1 MIKRTLYF
9 GSDAYLHSKQ
19 NQLVVKYPDSE
30 RKNATVPIEDIGV
43 VILDAFRLT
52 ISQQLITKLI
62 HNNVALI
69 TCDER
74 HMPQGLMLNLDANS
88 LQQERF
94 NIQIEV
100 SLPLKKQLW
109 QQTIKAKIGN
119 QMGLLLKLKQIR
131 SATLSRAPNKESYA
145 TLSRAPNKE
154 SYTTSYLAP
163 NKSNYATSARTP
175 NKNAKHEYENMAYWQ
190 RSVRSGDPDNYEAR
204 AAAFYWAQIFSENV
218 EGFKRGRF
226 EAEPNNLLNY
236 GYAILR
242 AITARSLVASG
253 LLPTFGIHHHN
264 KYNAYALA
272 DDIME
277 PYRPYVDQIV
287 KALANKYYPLIP
299 DGEIL
304 DLMPEIKKELLQIPV
319 IDVIIDEEKS
329 PLMIAMQRTTASL
342 FQCFA
347 GINRKI
353 LYPEIQIE

>member
-30 RKNATVPIEDIGV
+30 RQNASVPIEDIGV

-74 HMPQGLMLNLDANS
+74 HMPQGLMLNLDGNT

-94 NIQIEV
+94 KIQLDV

-119 QMGLLLKLKQIR
+119 QMGLLLKLKGIR
-131 SATLSRAPNKESYA
+131 NSISARS
-145 TLSRAPNKE
+145 PNKE
-154 SYTTSYLAP
+154 SYTTLARA
-163 NKSNYATSARTP
+163 S
-175 NKNAKHEYENMAYWQ
+175 NKNSLVDYENMAYWQ

-204 AAAFYWAQIFSENV
+204 AAAFYWSQIFNENMA
-218 EGFKRGRF
+218 GFKRGRF

-277 PYRPYVDQIV
+277 PYRPYVDEIV
-287 KALANKYYPLIP
+287 KTLADKYYPLIP
-299 DGEIL
+299 NGEPL

-319 IDVIIDEEKS
+319 IDVIIEKEKS
-329 PLMIAMQRTTASL
+329 PLMIAMHRTTASL
-342 FQCFA
+342 FQCFS
-347 GINRKI
+347 GISNKV
-353 LYPEIQIE
+353 LYPIIV

>member
-9 GSDAYLHSKQ
+9 GNNAYLHTKDQQLLVDFADKSKPTA
-19 NQLVVKYPDSE
+19 K
-30 RKNATVPIEDIGV
+30 VPIEDIGV

-52 ISQQLITKLI
+52 ISQTLITKLL

-74 HMPQGLMLNLDANS
+74 HMPQGLMLNLDGNT

-94 NIQIEV
+94 SVQTEA

-109 QQTIKAKIGN
+109 QQTIKAKITN
-119 QMGLLLKLKQIR
+119 QRNALLKIH
-131 SATLSRAPNKESYA
+131 
-145 TLSRAPNKE
+145 
-154 SYTTSYLAP
+154 
-163 NKSNYATSARTP
+163 
-175 NKNAKHEYENMAYWQ
+175 KHKFDNDLENMQYWSD
-190 RSVRSGDPDNYEAR
+190 SVRSGDPDNYEAR
-204 AAAFYWAQIFSENV
+204 AAAFYWKHIFADIIAD
-218 EGFKRGRF
+218 FKRGRF
-226 EAEPNNLLNY
+226 EIEPNNLLNY

-277 PYRPYVDQIV
+277 PYRPYVDEV
-287 KALANKYYPLIP
+287 VRDLLEKYYSEEWESK
-299 DGEIL
+299 GF
-304 DLMPEIKKELLQIPV
+304 DLTPEIKKELLQIPV
-319 IDVIIDEEKS
+319 IDVSIDGEKS

-342 FQCFA
+342 FHCYA
-347 GINRKI
+347 GNSRKI
-353 LYPEIQIE
+353 LYPQI

>member
-9 GSDAYLHSKQ
+9 GSDAYLHTKQ
-19 NQLVVKYPDSE
+19 NQLHIKFPDPQRE
-30 RKNATVPIEDIGV
+30 KATVPIEDIGV

-52 ISQQLITKLI
+52 ISQQLMTKLI

-69 TCDER
+69 ICDER

-119 QMGLLLKLKQIR
+119 QRALLLKYHSGNNFQ
-131 SATLSRAPNKESYA
+131 N
-145 TLSRAPNKE
+145 
-154 SYTTSYLAP
+154 TSGEEI
-163 NKSNYATSARTP
+163 N
-175 NKNAKHEYENMAYWQ
+175 YENMAYWQ

-204 AAAFYWAQIFSENV
+204 AAAFYWAKIFNNEI

-226 EAEPNNLLNY
+226 EADPNNLLNY

-277 PYRPYVDQIV
+277 PYRPFVDDIV
-287 KALANKYYPLIP
+287 KEVVEKYYPLLVE
-299 DGEIL
+299 GEEL
-304 DLMPEIKKELLQIPV
+304 DLMPEIKKELLKIPV
-319 IDVIIDEEKS
+319 ISVIINKEKS

-347 GINRKI
+347 GVNKKI
-353 LYPEIQIE
+353 LYPEIQME